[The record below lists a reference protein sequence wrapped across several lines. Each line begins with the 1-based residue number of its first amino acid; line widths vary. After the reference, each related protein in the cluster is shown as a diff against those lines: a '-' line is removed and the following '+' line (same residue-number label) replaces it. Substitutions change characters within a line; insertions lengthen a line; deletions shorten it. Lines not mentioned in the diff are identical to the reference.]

1 METQNTPLDRAEKR
15 DRHRSPGGR
24 PMGGLV
30 LVAIGSLLLARQMG
44 VHLPHWLLSWE
55 MIPIGIGLFIGARHS
70 FRFGG
75 WLIPIFIG
83 VAFLIQDEILD
94 FDMRQYFW
102 PIAIISIGL
111 FMILRPRRSRW
122 EKEFVAGAGT
132 ETNGGDTLD
141 SSIVF
146 GGVKKN
152 IISKNFQGGRIET
165 LFGGTDLNLMQA
177 DFTGTIVINFNIAFG
192 GSKLVVPPQWN
203 VRNEITAILG
213 GIEDK
218 RPLVQDADA
227 NKVLVLKGT
236 VMFGGVEIKSH

>member
-1 METQNTPLDRAEKR
+1 METQNTPLHQAEKR
-15 DRHRSPGGR
+15 ERFRNSGGR
-24 PMGGLV
+24 PLAGLV
-30 LVAIGSLLLARQMG
+30 LVVIGSLLLARKMG
-44 VHLPHWLLSWE
+44 VYLPHWLFSWE

-75 WLIPIFIG
+75 WLIPIVIG
-83 VAFLIQDEILD
+83 LAFLVEDEFFDL
-94 FDMRQYFW
+94 DMRQYFW
-102 PIAIISIGL
+102 PMIIITIGL
-111 FMILRPRRSRW
+111 VMILRPRRSRW
-122 EKEFVAGAGT
+122 EKEIVAGAGT
-132 ETNGGDTLD
+132 ETNGGDRLD

-177 DFTGTIVINFNIAFG
+177 DFTGTIVIDFNIAFG
-192 GSKLVVPPQWN
+192 GSKLVIPAQWH
-203 VRNEITAILG
+203 VKNEISAILG

-218 RPLVQDADA
+218 RPMVQDVDST
-227 NKVLVLKGT
+227 KVLILKGT

>member
-1 METQNTPLDRAEKR
+1 
-15 DRHRSPGGR
+15 
-24 PMGGLV
+24 MGGLV

-44 VHLPHWLLSWE
+44 VHLPHWLFSWE
-55 MIPIGIGLFIGARHS
+55 MIPIGIGLFIGARQS
-70 FRFGG
+70 FRLGG

-111 FMILRPRRSRW
+111 FMILRPRRGRW
-122 EKEFVAGAGT
+122 EKEIVAGAGT
-132 ETNGGDTLD
+132 EKNGGDTLD

-218 RPLVQDADA
+218 RSLVQDVDA